1 MRVFIY
7 FRRVSL
13 ILLLS
18 LLCTNGFSQD
28 SSLKNELPP
37 PGIDEI
43 LKWHEVFTYEVRY
56 SLFKLG
62 NVKVEVVSD
71 TLYNGQEAW
80 YLRSIITSNPG
91 IPFVGREEN
100 WYNSIFTT
108 TDSLP
113 RAHLYWRDNVDEQ
126 DYEDL
131 RYEFDQ
137 ESEKVFV
144 REEGN
149 RLDTLAL
156 EPFGGSGHLSFLIGR
171 AYAGT
176 ETSLNLPIYVN
187 GEKGYLTITNTKRVE
202 ERSYKA
208 FEEPVETYYSEG
220 NTSVEGPFG
229 FKGNFKSW
237 YRTDELR
244 IPLEAHVRVWL
255 GNVRVKLIDYTKE
268 LRK

>member
-13 ILLLS
+13 ILLLI
-18 LLCTNGFSQD
+18 LFYTNGFSQD
-28 SSLKNELPP
+28 PLQEKESSP
-37 PGIDEI
+37 PGIDEM

-71 TLYNGQEAW
+71 TLYNGQKAW
-80 YLRSIITSNPG
+80 HLRSIITSNSG
-91 IPFVGREEN
+91 IPFVGKEEN

-113 RAHLYWRDNVDEQ
+113 RALLYWRDNVDERE
-126 DYEDL
+126 YEDL
-131 RYEFDQ
+131 RYEFNQD
-137 ESEKVFV
+137 SGKVFV

-176 ETSLNLPIYVN
+176 ETSLNLPIYVS
-187 GEKGYLTITNTKRVE
+187 GEKGYLTITNTNRVE
-202 ERSYKA
+202 ERSYEA
-208 FEEPVETYYSEG
+208 FEEPVSTYFSEG
-220 NTSVEGPFG
+220 STSVEGPFG
-229 FKGNFKSW
+229 FKGRFKSW
-237 YRTDELR
+237 FRTDELR
-244 IPLEAHVRVWL
+244 LPLEAHVRVWL
-255 GNVRVKLIDYTKE
+255 GNVRIKLIDYTKE
-268 LRK
+268 SRK